1 MSIRPQGKFIKQHK
15 HTSRRQNN
23 TVCNGRRHTIGVVTI
38 QQFLTTSIIL
48 LNDPT
53 AMICS
58 HKHKMSRQIA
68 ETNLHYQ
75 PEAEEPLKSM
85 CLMICLPFILQI
97 PLTSILLV
105 DTHTGAKF
113 PRRCCDTL
121 PGMRVPDSDRLYEL
135 VAIQLGL
142 QMRRNL
148 LLYPADQLRNTVCD
162 KG

>member
-75 PEAEEPLKSM
+75 PEAEEPLKQHVPHDM
-85 CLMICLPFILQI
+85 P
-97 PLTSILLV
+97 SI
-105 DTHTGAKF
+105 H
-113 PRRCCDTL
+113 P
-121 PGMRVPDSDRLYEL
+121 PDSVDE
-135 VAIQLGL
+135 
-142 QMRRNL
+142 
-148 LLYPADQLRNTVCD
+148 YPSR
-162 KG
+162 